1 VLCFHEAAVSQI
13 DEAGVRAHPSAEAK
27 EYWSEIARRRARLIL
42 APGIPLELVTPRGSR
57 MLEASHRYF
66 HRAADALDIPP
77 KVREVL
83 LAPRRVIKVEIV
95 EEADDGQLMHFT
107 GFRVQHNSARGPC
120 KGGLR
125 YHPAM
130 DEDHAGALAN
140 LMTWKT
146 AIVDVPFGGAKGG
159 IDCDPSQ
166 MSRFEL
172 ERVTRAF
179 VEQCK
184 EMIGPTIDIPA
195 PDVNTNADVMAW
207 IMDEYSRH
215 YGFSPAV
222 VTGKPLHLFGSDG
235 REEATG
241 RGVMYALEEALRDRG
256 REFPGTTVALQ
267 GFGNV
272 GSHAA
277 RLIAERGGRIVA
289 VADHMGG
296 VSSEAGL
303 DTSALGSWAAEHRTV
318 AGFPGGDAFE
328 GSEIIAWPAD
338 VLIPAALEEA
348 IDEENAA
355 DVRADIIVEAA
366 NGPTT
371 PEADTIL
378 HDKGVLIVPDI
389 LANAGGVTVS
399 YFEWAQNIQQF
410 RWELERVNAE
420 LEKSMRRAYGSVRD
434 VAKER
439 GVELRAA
446 AFILA
451 IQRVGRAAL
460 ARRSVRETIDF
471 G

>member
-1 VLCFHEAAVSQI
+1 
-13 DEAGVRAHPSAEAK
+13 
-27 EYWSEIARRRARLIL
+27 
-42 APGIPLELVTPRGSR
+42 
-57 MLEASHRYF
+57 MLEASHHYF
-66 HRAADALDIPP
+66 HRAADVLSLAP

-83 LAPRRVIKVEIV
+83 LSPKRVLKVEVV
-95 EEADDGQLMHFT
+95 EEADDGSLMHFT
-107 GFRVQHNSARGPC
+107 GFRAQHSDARGPF

-130 DEDHAGALAN
+130 DEDHATALAN

-184 EMIGPTIDIPA
+184 ELIGPTIDIPA

-215 YGFSPAV
+215 YGFSPGV
-222 VTGKPLHLFGSDG
+222 VTGKPLHLFGSVG
-235 REEATG
+235 RDEATG
-241 RGVMYALEEALRDRG
+241 RGVMYVLEEALRDRG
-256 REFPGTTVALQ
+256 AELSGTTIALQ

-272 GSHAA
+272 GSHTA
-277 RLIAERGGRIVA
+277 RLTAERGAVIVA
-289 VADHMGG
+289 VADHTGA
-296 VSSEAGL
+296 VSNKGGL
-303 DTSALGSWAAEHRTV
+303 DVMALGEYVRENRGV
-318 AGFPGGDAFE
+318 AGFSGGDAFE
-328 GSEIIAWPAD
+328 GSEIIGWPAD
-338 VLIPAALEEA
+338 VLIPAALEDA
-348 IDEENAA
+348 INRDNAGQ
-355 DVRADIIVEAA
+355 VRAGIVVEAA

-371 PEADTIL
+371 PEADEIL
-378 HDKGVLIVPDI
+378 RDKDVLIVPDI

-410 RWELERVNAE
+410 RWELDRVNTE
-420 LEKSMRRAYGSVRD
+420 LEKHMRTAYANVRE
-434 VAKER
+434 VAKQKK
-439 GVELRAA
+439 VDLRTA
-446 AFILA
+446 AFVLA

-460 ARRSVRETIDF
+460 SRRGVREQIDL

>member
-1 VLCFHEAAVSQI
+1 
-13 DEAGVRAHPSAEAK
+13 
-27 EYWSEIARRRARLIL
+27 
-42 APGIPLELVTPRGSR
+42 

-66 HRAADALDIPP
+66 HHAADVLNLAP

-83 LAPRRVIKVEIV
+83 LTPNRVIKVEIV
-95 EEADDGQLMHFT
+95 DEADDGQLMHYT

-125 YHPAM
+125 YHPTM
-130 DEDHAGALAN
+130 DEDHATALAN

-159 IDCDPSQ
+159 INCDPSQ

-172 ERVTRAF
+172 ERVTRRF
-179 VEQCK
+179 VERCK
-184 EMIGPTIDIPA
+184 EVIGPTIDIPA

-215 YGFSPAV
+215 YGFSPAI
-222 VTGKPLHLFGSDG
+222 VTGKPLHLFGSEG

-256 REFPGTTVALQ
+256 QELSGTSVALQ

-277 RLIAERGGRIVA
+277 RLIAERGGKIVA
-289 VADHMGG
+289 VADHKGG
-296 VSSEAGL
+296 VSNEKGL
-303 DTSALGSWAAEHRTV
+303 DVAALVAWAAEHRTV
-318 AGFPGGDAFE
+318 AGFAGGDAFT
-328 GSEIIAWPAD
+328 GPEIIAWPAD
-338 VLIPAALEEA
+338 VLIPAALEDA
-348 IDEENAA
+348 IDEKNA
-355 DVRADIIVEAA
+355 DQVRAQIIVEAA
-366 NGPTT
+366 NAPTT

-378 HDKGVLIVPDI
+378 KSKDVLIVPDI

-410 RWELERVNAE
+410 RWELDRVNAE
-420 LEKSMRRAYGSVRD
+420 LEKSMRRAYASVRE
-434 VAKER
+434 VAKEK
-439 GVELRAA
+439 GTDLRTA
-446 AFILA
+446 AFVLA

-460 ARRSVRETIDF
+460 ARRSLREEIDL